1 MIDPDDELLLNAYID
16 GEVDAAGVIAIERRL
31 GVEPELAAARDRLL
45 RLREAI
51 RSHAPRDVAPDA
63 LKARI
68 LADLM
73 EERAPASVSGRVSK
87 WRTPSAGLL
96 TSLAASLV
104 IAAGLAG
111 YFAAPRATADDERLD
126 ALIAGHMRGQI
137 SGHPVDVASSDR
149 HAVKPWLAAKLPVAA
164 VVVDLANE
172 GFPLIGARL
181 DIVDGGGAP
190 TLVFK
195 RREHLISLTELPSQ
209 RGPTQSS
216 SATRRGYPV
225 ARWSDREHAYVA
237 ISDLSPAELQTFVR
251 LFREAADKE
260 WAVTPGAQQ

>member
-16 GEVDAAGVIAIERRL
+16 GELDAGGVIKIERRL
-31 GVEPELAAARDRLL
+31 DAEPQLAAARDRLL
-45 RLREAI
+45 GLRQAMRI
-51 RSHAPRDVAPDA
+51 HAPRDVAPDM

-68 LADLM
+68 LANLLK
-73 EERAPASVSGRVSK
+73 ERSPESARM
-87 WRTPSAGLL
+87 WRRHTPSARLL

-104 IAAGLAG
+104 LAAGLAF
-111 YFAAPRATADDERLD
+111 YLASPRVGPEDGTIN

-137 SGHPVDVASSDR
+137 SGRPVDVASSDR

-172 GFPLIGARL
+172 GFPLVGARL

-195 RREHLISLTELPSQ
+195 RREHLISLTELPAQ
-209 RGPTQSS
+209 PDATKSS
-216 SATRRGYPV
+216 SVTRRGYPV
-225 ARWSDREHAYVA
+225 VSWTDREHSYVA

-260 WAVTPGAQQ
+260 WSATPGVQQ

>member
-1 MIDPDDELLLNAYID
+1 MIDPDDELLLNAYVD
-16 GEVDAAGVIAIERRL
+16 GELDAAGVITIERRL

-45 RLREAI
+45 TVREAM

-68 LADLM
+68 LANVH
-73 EERAPASVSGRVSK
+73 EESSSASVAARM
-87 WRTPSAGLL
+87 WRRRAPSAGLL

-104 IAAGLAG
+104 VAAGLAG
-111 YFAAPRATADDERLD
+111 YFAAPRATPEDERLD

-137 SGHPVDVASSDR
+137 SGHPVDIASSDR

-164 VVVDLANE
+164 VVVDLASE

-195 RREHLISLTELPSQ
+195 RREHLISLTELPAQ
-209 RGPTQSS
+209 RGATQSS

-225 ARWSDREHAYVA
+225 ARWSDGEHAYVA
-237 ISDLSPAELQTFVR
+237 ISDLSPAELHTFVR

-260 WAVTPGAQQ
+260 WLATPGAQQ